1 MNEQTIGREPV
12 QILEVIVPKCSQVH
26 GVSPCAATQTG
37 GAKCFNTA
45 NTCNDIDN
53 FTARPLAH
61 ILGDLELANGASI
74 ASGDIDRTADIL
86 VQADVR
92 FAATPSGTIWEQGGS
107 ADRGAY
113 LGVTGT
119 DLVFRAGDG
128 TVASGAGVGRVSA
141 PLAGFAGRTVQLIG
155 EIDLTNGVVRL
166 WEFDPVEYVLKKIGE
181 DSFIPAADW
190 AGTDAGAIG
199 QDGGSNIVT
208 GEDGGDFNGGIA
220 SVTFYEGRGDADLNE
235 DPDAFRFRYFFDDGR
250 KATVAD
256 KIYVLPL
263 LQSVGTVG
271 TRLNITGSDQRYEP
285 LGRRATLSATFADA
299 PHSDFPFDPYLAD
312 RGFDPLT
319 RSTFW
324 AKWIVRHKF
333 GKTRAICRL
342 YSGYD
347 GDRLSDMQVQTYVV
361 DRLVWQ
367 GDRAQLNCRDYLSL
381 TEFRRAQV
389 PVASGGQLSGD
400 VADSATSITLE
411 GDRTGE
417 YPASGTLRIGDELM
431 TFTGAPT
438 YDEFS
443 DLTTISSITR
453 GTDGSVAEAHDEGAA
468 VQVCRRYEAAR
479 IQTVLEDLLINDAA
493 IPAQLVDLAKIISED
508 DEFLDAYSLTTLISE
523 PTGVDQLIGEIAEQ
537 CSFYIWWNER
547 RQMVDMQAIKA
558 LASVDTSFTQ
568 EANIVGDSFKF
579 EERPKERITTISLYY
594 NPRNFA
600 GDLAS
605 PTNFQNQLVVSNS
618 TVQNADRYGRLPQTR
633 QVFSRW
639 LTTQAQLNQTGSR
652 YSLRYADVPF
662 YATFLVDAKDRQ
674 FWVGDFC
681 TISHDFIVNE
691 FGARDVRRR
700 WLIIE
705 AEEVEP
711 GHAQQLRCVDITL
724 DGTIYLVTED
734 GIGPYTEE
742 LFFAGNAF
750 ITDNNGLNPDGST
763 GATIG

>member
-1 MNEQTIGREPV
+1 MSEGVIGREPV
-12 QILEVIVPKCSQVH
+12 QLLEIVVPKCSQVH
-26 GVSPCAATQTG
+26 GVSPCAATQAG
-37 GAKCFNTA
+37 GQKCFNTA
-45 NTCNDIDN
+45 STCNDFDN
-53 FTARPLAH
+53 YTARPLAH
-61 ILGDLELANGASI
+61 ILGDLQLEDGATI

-86 VQADVR
+86 VQVDVR

-128 TVASGAGVGRVSA
+128 TVASGAGVGRITA
-141 PLAGFAGRTVQLIG
+141 PLADFAGRTVQLIG
-155 EIDLTNGVVRL
+155 EIDLTGGVLRL
-166 WEFDPVEYVLKKIGE
+166 WTFDPLEYVLTKIGE
-181 DSFIPAADW
+181 DTFTPAADW
-190 AGTDAGAIG
+190 AGTDGGAIG
-199 QDGGSNIVT
+199 ADGGSNIVT
-208 GEDGGDFNGGIA
+208 GEDGGDFNGTIA
-220 SVTFYEGRGDADLNE
+220 LATFYEGRGDDDLNE
-235 DPDAFRFRYFFDDGR
+235 APDAFRYRYFFDDGR
-250 KATVAD
+250 KASVAD
-256 KIYVLPL
+256 DIYVLPL
-263 LQSVGTVG
+263 LQDVGTVG
-271 TRLNITGSDQRYEP
+271 TRLNITGADQRYEP
-285 LGRRATLSATFADA
+285 LGRRATLSASFADA

-312 RGFDPLT
+312 REFDPLT

-347 GDRLSDMQVQTYVV
+347 GDRLEDMQVQTYVV
-361 DRLVWQ
+361 DRLIWQ

-389 PVASGGQLSGD
+389 PVASGGQLN
-400 VADSATSITLE
+400 AAITDSDTSITLE

-431 TFTGAPT
+431 TYTGAPS
-438 YDEFS
+438 YDSFT

-453 GTDGSVAEAHDEGAA
+453 GTDGSIAEAHDADAA
-468 VQVCRRYEAAR
+468 VQLCRRYTAAR
-479 IQTVLEDLLINDAA
+479 IQTVLEDLLINDAQ

-547 RQMVDMQAIKA
+547 RQIVDMQAIKA
-558 LASVDTSFTQ
+558 LSGVDANFTQ
-568 EANIVGDSFKF
+568 EGNIIGDSFQF
-579 EERPKERITTISLYY
+579 EERPKERLTTISLYY

-600 GDLAS
+600 GDLES

-691 FGARDVRRR
+691 FGARDASRR

-711 GHAQQLRCVDITL
+711 GHAQRLRCVDITL
-724 DGTIYLVTED
+724 DGVIYTITEN
-734 GIGPYTEE
+734 GIGTYTPE
-742 LFFAGNAF
+742 LFADGNAF
-750 ITDNNGLNPDGST
+750 ITDNSGLNPDGSL